1 MNLDVQSITATRK
14 EIIGTGAIL
23 DDALDRYQKLPIVM
37 VDREDLLVAR
47 HAMRTV
53 QALLDRYIEENY

>member
-23 DDALDRYQKLPIVM
+23 DDALDRYQNLPIVM
-37 VDREDLLVAR
+37 VDREDLLVVR
-47 HAMRTV
+47 QAMRTV

>member
-37 VDREDLLVAR
+37 VDREDLLVVR
-47 HAMRTV
+47 QAMRTV